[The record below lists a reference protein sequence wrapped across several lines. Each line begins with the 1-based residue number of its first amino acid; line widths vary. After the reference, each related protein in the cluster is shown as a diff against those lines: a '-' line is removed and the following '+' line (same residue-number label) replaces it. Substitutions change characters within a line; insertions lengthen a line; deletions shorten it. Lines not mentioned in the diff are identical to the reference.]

1 MSAAFWSQDGTMVG
15 PSPYY
20 ETTTEEDVTLS
31 FDTTALLVSG
41 GAPSSPQGALHVV
54 QEGTDATATL
64 QDQPAISTGNTI
76 TQRLRGLTAGV
87 TYRLRIT
94 FLTSG
99 NRRAMTLIC
108 RCVE

>member
-1 MSAAFWSQDGTMVG
+1 MSVAFWQEDGTFVAEKT
-15 PSPYY
+15 Y
-20 ETTTEEDVTLS
+20 ETTAEEDVTLS
-31 FDTTALLVSG
+31 FDTFKLLVSG
-41 GAPSSPQGALHVV
+41 GAPSLPQAALFVV
-54 QEGTDATATL
+54 QTGADVSATL

-99 NRRAMTLIC
+99 NRRALTLIVPV
-108 RCVE
+108 RE